1 VSEPRREVRIDGSFL
16 DDNVVLVQND
26 DRCAAWDTKI
36 GRVWAF
42 IHTKHEGVYPRV
54 GWFWL
59 KQSIENRVLNK
70 ELLAAGA
77 IELGEKVKLADGSV
91 AQEARL
97 ISGKDEG
104 SGD

>member
-1 VSEPRREVRIDGSFL
+1 VEASQVSEPRGEVTRDGSFL
-16 DDNVVLVQND
+16 DDNVQLIQND
-26 DRCAAWDTKI
+26 DRCWAMDMKI

-42 IHTKHEGVYPRV
+42 IHTRHEGVYPRV

-77 IELGEKVKLADGSV
+77 IELGEKIKLADGST

-97 ISGKDEG
+97 ISG
-104 SGD
+104 